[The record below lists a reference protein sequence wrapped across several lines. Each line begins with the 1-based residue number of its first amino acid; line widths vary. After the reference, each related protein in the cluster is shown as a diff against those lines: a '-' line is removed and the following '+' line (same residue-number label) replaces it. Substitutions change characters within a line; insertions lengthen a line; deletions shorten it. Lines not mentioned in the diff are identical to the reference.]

1 MRGAT
6 HAPIDQQ
13 GDMMA
18 DTDKVVLI
26 VPSRGEYART
36 VRMTAAELAARA
48 GMDLDGI
55 DDARMAAEEA
65 FIFAAGRAAG
75 GDLTFTFVV
84 EPGSIE
90 MAVDAGAAA
99 SPVPVAP
106 DRDELLTRL
115 VLESIC
121 DEFELLGAEGACKL
135 RLVKRVGLTT

>member
-1 MRGAT
+1 MQQ
-6 HAPIDQQ
+6 PIDQQ
-13 GDMMA
+13 VDTMA
-18 DTDKVVLI
+18 DLDKVVLI

-36 VRMTAAELAARA
+36 VRMTAAELASRA
-48 GMDLDGI
+48 EMDLDGI
-55 DDARMAAEEA
+55 DDARMASEEA

-90 MAVDAGAAA
+90 IAVDAGAPF
-99 SPVPVAP
+99 SPEPTEP

-121 DEFELLGAEGACKL
+121 DEFELLGSEGVCRL